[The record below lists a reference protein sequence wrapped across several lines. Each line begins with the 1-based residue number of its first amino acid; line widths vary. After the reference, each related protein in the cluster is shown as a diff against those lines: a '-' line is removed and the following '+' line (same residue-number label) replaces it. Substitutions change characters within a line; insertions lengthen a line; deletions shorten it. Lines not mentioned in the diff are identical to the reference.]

1 MGWFGN
7 SQDRLSGKTE
17 NLRNKLFG
25 DLTARE
31 LRIIHGFMHKRHFLA
46 GEVIFDAGEQGQALY
61 VIDSGKVAICL
72 DGQVEKPLAELQTY
86 DFFGELG
93 LLDDCPRSAQA
104 RAVVPTEL
112 SVLFRQDFESLM
124 AAHARVASKISL
136 RLAQHLGT
144 RMRLMLASVP
154 GGDVLQ

>member
-7 SQDRLSGKTE
+7 WRDRRSGKAE
-17 NLRNKLFG
+17 KNRNQLFG

-31 LRIIHGFMHKRHFLA
+31 LRIINGFMHKRHFLA

-72 DGQVEKPLAELQTY
+72 DGKVEKPLAELQTN

-104 RAVVPTEL
+104 RAVEPTEL

-144 RMRLMLASVP
+144 RMRLMLASMP
-154 GGDVLQ
+154 DGDALQ

>member
-1 MGWFGN
+1 MAWFG
-7 SQDRLSGKTE
+7 SGRDRQAHNASSD
-17 NLRNKLFG
+17 RSRLFG

-31 LRIIHGFMHKRHFLA
+31 LRIINGFMHKRHFLA
-46 GEVIFDAGEQGQALY
+46 DEVIFDAGEQGQALY

-72 DGQVEKPLAELQTY
+72 DGQLDKPLAELQTH

-104 RAVVPTEL
+104 RAVAPTEL

-124 AAHARVASKISL
+124 AAHARIASKISL
-136 RLAQHLGT
+136 QLAQHLGK
-144 RMRLMLASVP
+144 RMRQMLASMP
-154 GGDVLQ
+154 GGEVLQ

>member
-7 SQDRLSGKTE
+7 WRDRRSRKAE
-17 NLRNKLFG
+17 KNRNQLFG

-31 LRIIHGFMHKRHFLA
+31 LRIINGFMHKRHFLA

-72 DGQVEKPLAELQTY
+72 DGKVDKPLAELQTN

-104 RAVVPTEL
+104 RAVEPTEL

-136 RLAQHLGT
+136 RLAQHLGS
-144 RMRLMLASVP
+144 RMRLMLASIP
-154 GGDVLQ
+154 GGEVLQ